1 VTPGAEVRRTRL
13 TLCPRCGALIADGRR
28 CGWCTRA
35 GSRPLANGANG
46 ASRRRRTALREGARV
61 TGADGPLEG
70 VQRPSE
76 AVEVR
81 A

>member
-1 VTPGAEVRRTRL
+1 MTPGAEVRRTRL

-35 GSRPLANGANG
+35 GSPPSANGANG
-46 ASRRRRTALREGARV
+46 ASRAALEALGEVPQVRGEDGLREGA
-61 TGADGPLEG
+61 
-70 VQRPSE
+70 QRPSE
-76 AVEVR
+76 AVEVD